1 MTTHPGCN
9 NTSLLECR
17 ALFEQRAP
25 LFPVEELR
33 LFVQSYFARRQ
44 EFLDIIEKQSSP
56 LYVLESAVLQNK
68 SREFQAAFTKHLEN
82 VSFYYAV
89 KSNNHPDVAGNLL
102 KTGLGLDVSSGIEL
116 QMAVDL
122 GARDV
127 VFSGPGKT
135 EAELEFAVCEA
146 DRLCILI
153 DSFSELAKVGE
164 IAARKKRMV
173 RVGVRLTTSS
183 DGLWRKFGIVKEKLP
198 LFIETAS
205 QYKWLDFQGIQ
216 FHTSWNLT
224 PQAQISFISSLAETL
239 RLLPE
244 SALAKI
250 VFIDIGGGY
259 WVPQGEWLQEAGTE
273 SGLRKKAFS
282 LPVEN
287 ENAKHHYRL
296 PVLPLAQ
303 FAEKLGRAIRE
314 HLLPILPSCRIC
326 CEPGRWLCHD
336 AMHLLLKVIDKKD
349 TDLVITDAGTNA
361 IGWERFETDY
371 FPVLNLS
378 RPALVEKPCH
388 ILGSLC
394 TPHDVWGYGYWGE
407 DIQEGDIL
415 LIPTQGAY
423 TYSLRQHFIK
433 PLPKV
438 VTI

>member
-44 EFLDIIEKQSSP
+44 EFLDIIEKKSSP

-314 HLLPILPSCRIC
+314 HLLSILPSCRIC